1 MIKERFLLEWA
12 RQFPWRRSEQV
23 EQDLL
28 ISRAVVAIY
37 SDPYLAERLAWRG
50 GTALY
55 KLYLTPQPRYSEDI
69 DLVLIRPEPM
79 GPILDRLREVLSF
92 IPDKQAKGKRYNHV
106 LKLRFVSEANA
117 IPCRIKVEVNC
128 NEHFSELGFA
138 KVPFEVSNS
147 WFSGACEVT
156 AYKFEEMLGTK
167 FNAVF
172 GRKKTRDLF
181 DMDYVFRHSSPD
193 VEAIL
198 RCWRRYKKELGEE
211 LPSWREFM
219 QNVEAKLKDQEYR
232 HGMDTLLR
240 PEVTFDPDSAWQ
252 LMQERIVNR
261 LMTADDI
268 AASQQKK
275 HFPRSGE

>member
-12 RQFPWRRSEQV
+12 EQFPWRRSEQV

-79 GPILDRLREVLSF
+79 GPIL
-92 IPDKQAKGKRYNHV
+92 
-106 LKLRFVSEANA
+106 
-117 IPCRIKVEVNC
+117 
-128 NEHFSELGFA
+128 
-138 KVPFEVSNS
+138 
-147 WFSGACEVT
+147 
-156 AYKFEEMLGTK
+156 
-167 FNAVF
+167 
-172 GRKKTRDLF
+172 
-181 DMDYVFRHSSPD
+181 
-193 VEAIL
+193 

-211 LPSWREFM
+211 LPSWREFI
-219 QNVEAKLKDQEYR
+219 QNVEAKLKDPEYR

-240 PEVTFDPDSAWQ
+240 PEVSFDPDTAWQ

-268 AASQQKK
+268 AALQQQKK
-275 HFPRSGE
+275 AIPRSGE